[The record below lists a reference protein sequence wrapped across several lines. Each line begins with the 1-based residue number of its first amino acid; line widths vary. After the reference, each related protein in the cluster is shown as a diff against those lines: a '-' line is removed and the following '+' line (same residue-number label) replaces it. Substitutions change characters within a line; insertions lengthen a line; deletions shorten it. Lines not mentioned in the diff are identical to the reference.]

1 VAINRVIA
9 FICSFLILLS
19 YNAQTLN
26 TSKQVTL
33 QGYWWDY
40 FNSNYSYKYADYLAA
55 LAPRLRSIGIDAV
68 WIPPTI
74 KNKQIVDMG
83 YAPFDHYDL
92 GDKYQK
98 GFLKTKMGDKDLL
111 LRMVAVLKANGIDV
125 IQDIVLNHI
134 TGAGSQNGLGGQD
147 IAALSDGTTNKY
159 KNFRYTCYETP
170 ATSESAANYLARKGR
185 FSKNWPN
192 FYPNN
197 NYICC
202 SNEMNTPYWGPDIS
216 YESSSYGLSS
226 NATYNPN
233 QYADYMRTGMRNWL
247 MWYKKQMGWE
257 GVRIDAIKHFP
268 TYVVEDFLWNL
279 QHGNGWANGTDDM
292 FAVGEWVGGASELD
306 QWCNDVQNRAGTFDF
321 SLRNALTGIVQ
332 GNGSF
337 DLGTVPN
344 YQQSNRQR
352 TVPFVNNHDTFRPI
366 LDNNGNY
373 NGWNL
378 GSQLGPHIEP
388 NDPRLSVV
396 YAITFALDGAPMVY
410 FEDLFD
416 IGYNSN
422 RYGHNPKDSLEL
434 PMRSDIVNIIWCHQ
448 NLNFKNGA
456 YLVRWQENDAL
467 VIERDSNALI
477 AVNDNW
483 SNWKNINGVQT
494 NWPDGTILKDYSQAN
509 TTTTTVYGG
518 GKVDISI
525 PPCDGSANNG
535 RRGYCIWAPD
545 GIQTNY
551 VNSSEYITQEWE
563 MADDL
568 GDSHV
573 ASLQQG
579 GKLPSNSQECRVV
592 GKIFPKANSTISV
605 EFYPLFS
612 TLSIN
617 LLLVDTNCNV
627 IDSTSGVGNILHD
640 FNVADESWYTIKI
653 RNTTPNQMGQKCW
666 VKLTYEAPTSPNLNT
681 TKNKCACS
689 STTSINFE
697 DHPIDYYVYPNP
709 ANDFIQ
715 ILYNENIYAK
725 DYEILDLSGR
735 IIQTGKL
742 SLNYKVDVTSLT
754 VGSYYLN
761 LGGHLT
767 KFIKTGW

>member
-1 VAINRVIA
+1 MAINRVIA

-19 YNAQTLN
+19 YSAQTLN
-26 TSKQVTL
+26 TSKQITL

-40 FNSNYSYKYADYLAA
+40 FNSNYSYKYADYLSA

-388 NDPRLSVV
+388 NDSRLSVV
-396 YAITFALDGAPMVY
+396 YAITFAVDGAPMVY

-422 RYGHNPKDSLEL
+422 RYNHNPKDSLEL

-448 NLNFKNGA
+448 NLNFKDGS

-477 AVNDNW
+477 AVNDHW
-483 SNWKNINGVQT
+483 SNWKNLNGVQT

-551 VNSSEYITQEWE
+551 VNSSESITQEWE

-592 GKIFPKANSTISV
+592 GKVFPKANSTISV
-605 EFYPLFS
+605 ELYPLFS

-617 LLLVDTNCNV
+617 LLLVDSNCNV
-627 IDSTSGVGNILHD
+627 IDSTSGIGNILHD
-640 FNVADESWYTIKI
+640 FNIAYESWYTIKI

-666 VKLTYEAPTSPNLNT
+666 VKLTYDAPTSPNLNT

-689 STTSINFE
+689 STTSFNFE
-697 DHPIDYYVYPNP
+697 DQMIDYNIYPNP
-709 ANDFIQ
+709 ANEFIQ
-715 ILYNENIYAK
+715 ILDNENIYGK
-725 DYEILDLSGR
+725 DYEILDISGR
-735 IIQTGKL
+735 IIQSGKL
-742 SLNYKVDVTSLT
+742 SLNNQVDVTSLR

-761 LGGHLT
+761 LSGHLT

>member
-1 VAINRVIA
+1 MAINRVIA

-19 YNAQTLN
+19 YSAQTLN

-83 YAPFDHYDL
+83 YAPFDQYDL

-292 FAVGEWVGGASELD
+292 FAVGEWVGGVSELD

-551 VNSSEYITQEWE
+551 VNSSESITQEWE

-725 DYEILDLSGR
+725 DYEILDVSGR